1 MQAYADKQAL
11 VNEITKRAKLF
22 IDEFRS
28 INNLGKDVFVDEVD
42 RTPSQMIAYQL
53 GWLNLILS
61 WEQDNKDGKEVI
73 TPTRDYKW
81 NNLGGLY
88 QNFYD
93 RYADYSLETLIDM
106 FNCDVNKIIQ
116 LVESYNDKELFEQ
129 GGRQWATTTPSSWP
143 IWKWIHINTV
153 APFKSFRTKIRKWK
167 RSGDAQQYQNN

>member
-1 MQAYADKQAL
+1 LQEYANKQAL
-11 VNEITKRAKLF
+11 IDEITKRAKLF
-22 IDEFRS
+22 IYEFRS
-28 INNLGKDVFVDEVD
+28 VNNLDKDILVDEVD
-42 RTPSQMIAYQL
+42 RAPSQMIAYQL
-53 GWLNLILS
+53 GWINLILS

-73 TPTRDYKW
+73 TPTPDYKW

-93 RYADYSLETLIDM
+93 QYADNSLETLIDM
-106 FNCDVNKIIQ
+106 FERDVKKIIQ

-143 IWKWIHINTV
+143 IWKWLHINTV

-167 RSGDAQQYQNN
+167 KIRGI

>member
-1 MQAYADKQAL
+1 MQEYANKQAL
-11 VNEITKRAKLF
+11 IDEITKRAKLF
-22 IDEFRS
+22 IYEFRS
-28 INNLGKDVFVDEVD
+28 VNNLDKDILVDEVD
-42 RTPSQMIAYQL
+42 RAPSQMIAYQL
-53 GWLNLILS
+53 GWINLILS

-73 TPTRDYKW
+73 TPTPDYKW

-93 RYADYSLETLIDM
+93 QYADNSLETLIDM
-106 FNCDVNKIIQ
+106 FERDVKKIIQ

-143 IWKWIHINTV
+143 IWKWLHINTV

-167 RSGDAQQYQNN
+167 KIRGI

>member
-1 MQAYADKQAL
+1 MQGYADKQAL
-11 VNEITKRAKLF
+11 IDEITKRSKLF

-28 INNLGKDVFVDEVD
+28 VNDLDKDVLIDDVD

-53 GWLNLILS
+53 GWINLILS
-61 WEQDNKDGKEVI
+61 WEQDNKNGKEVI
-73 TPTRDYKW
+73 TPTPDYKW

-88 QNFYD
+88 QSFYD
-93 RYADYSLETLIDM
+93 QYAEYSLEKLIKM
-106 FNCDVNKIIQ
+106 FEHDVNKIIQ

-129 GGRQWATTTPSSWP
+129 GGRQWAATTPSSWP

-167 RSGDAQQYQNN
+167 KIRAV

>member
-1 MQAYADKQAL
+1 MQEYANKQAL
-11 VNEITKRAKLF
+11 IDEITKRAKLF

-28 INNLGKDVFVDEVD
+28 VNNLDKDILVDEVD
-42 RTPSQMIAYQL
+42 RAPSQMIAYQL
-53 GWLNLILS
+53 GWINLILS

-73 TPTRDYKW
+73 TPTPDYKW

-93 RYADYSLETLIDM
+93 QYADNSLETLIDM
-106 FNCDVNKIIQ
+106 FERDVKKIIQ

-143 IWKWIHINTV
+143 IWKWLHINTV

-167 RSGDAQQYQNN
+167 KIRGI

>member
-1 MQAYADKQAL
+1 MQEYANKQAL
-11 VNEITKRAKLF
+11 IDEITKRAKLF

-28 INNLGKDVFVDEVD
+28 VNNLDKDILVDEVD
-42 RTPSQMIAYQL
+42 RAPSQMIAYQL
-53 GWLNLILS
+53 GWINLILS

-73 TPTRDYKW
+73 TPTPDYKW

-88 QNFYD
+88 QSFYD
-93 RYADYSLETLIDM
+93 QYADNSLETLIDM
-106 FNCDVNKIIQ
+106 FERDVNKIIQ

-143 IWKWIHINTV
+143 IWKWLHINTV

-167 RSGDAQQYQNN
+167 KIRGI

>member
-1 MQAYADKQAL
+1 MQEYANKQAL
-11 VNEITKRAKLF
+11 IDEITKKAKLY

-28 INNLGKDVFVDEVD
+28 INNLDKDMLVDEVD

-53 GWLNLILS
+53 GWMNLIVS

-73 TPTRDYKW
+73 TPSPDYKW

-88 QNFYD
+88 QSFYNQ
-93 RYADYSLETLIDM
+93 YADHSIETLLNM
-106 FNCDVNKIIQ
+106 FERDVHKIIH
-116 LVESYNDKELFEQ
+116 LVESYDDKELFEQ
-129 GGRQWATTTPSSWP
+129 GGRQWATTTPSRWP

-167 RSGDAQQYQNN
+167 KIRGI